1 MARPAPYNPQPLQQ
15 ADVYLA
21 VYNFVQGYAL
31 PALEPANIFR
41 AWPNRAHLPP
51 ASNEYAV
58 ITLLYANRRG
68 TNAQKFDFDPQTEG
82 DGVLTLLELKE
93 AAVQIDFYADDDSA
107 EQRASA
113 LELVMRSELASLFF
127 APYGISPLYA
137 DDPKELTGVDGSRQ
151 YVKRYMLTL
160 HLSFYA
166 SLSATIGWFD
176 HVNLN
181 TYNPDTYE
189 GI

>member
-1 MARPAPYNPQPLQQ
+1 MTRPAPYEPQPLQQ
-15 ADVYLA
+15 ADVYTA
-21 VYNFVQGYAL
+21 VYDFVQSYAL
-31 PALEPANIFR
+31 PALEPVNIFR
-41 AWPNRAHLPP
+41 AWQNRSHLP
-51 ASNEYAV
+51 ATVNEYAV

-68 TNAQKFDFDPQTEG
+68 TNAQNFEFDPQTEA

-93 AAVQIDFYADDDSA
+93 AAVQIDFYADDDTA

-127 APYGISPLYA
+127 APYSISPLFA

-166 SLSATIGWFD
+166 SVSATIGWFD
-176 HVNLN
+176 RVTLN
-181 TYNPDTYE
+181 TYNPDTYKD
-189 GI
+189 I